1 MKQKSFLAKQN
12 FLGKYTSHKGE
23 KMSNVL
29 STNEVAKNKVPD
41 LLKDTLAVTGMIK
54 DGIIDFAVSSN
65 DVKASPLNDGI
76 PAMTE
81 F

>member
-1 MKQKSFLAKQN
+1 M
-12 FLGKYTSHKGE
+12 
-23 KMSNVL
+23 
-29 STNEVAKNKVPD
+29 PD

-54 DGIIDFAVSSN
+54 DGIIDFAVLASD
-65 DVKASPLNDGI
+65 DVKASPLNDEI

>member
-1 MKQKSFLAKQN
+1 
-12 FLGKYTSHKGE
+12 
-23 KMSNVL
+23 MSNVL
-29 STNEVAKNKVPD
+29 STNEKAKNKVPD
-41 LLKDTLAVTGMIK
+41 LLKDTLAVTRIIK
-54 DGIIDFAVSSN
+54 DGIIDFAVLASD

>member
-1 MKQKSFLAKQN
+1 M
-12 FLGKYTSHKGE
+12 T
-23 KMSNVL
+23 
-29 STNEVAKNKVPD
+29 KNKVPD
-41 LLKDTLAVTGMIK
+41 LLKDTLAIAVIVR
-54 DGIIDFAVSSN
+54 DGIIDFAVLASD

>member
-1 MKQKSFLAKQN
+1 
-12 FLGKYTSHKGE
+12 
-23 KMSNVL
+23 MSNVL

-41 LLKDTLAVTGMIK
+41 LLKDTLAITGIVR
-54 DGIIDFAVSSN
+54 DGIIDFAVLASD
-65 DVKASPLNDGI
+65 DVKASPLNDEI

>member
-1 MKQKSFLAKQN
+1 
-12 FLGKYTSHKGE
+12 
-23 KMSNVL
+23 MSNVL

-54 DGIIDFAVSSN
+54 DGIIDFAVLASD

>member
-1 MKQKSFLAKQN
+1 
-12 FLGKYTSHKGE
+12 
-23 KMSNVL
+23 MSNVL

-41 LLKDTLAVTGMIK
+41 LLKNTLAVIEIIK
-54 DGIIDFAVSSN
+54 DGIIDFAVLASD
-65 DVKASPLNDGI
+65 DVKASPLNDEI

>member
-1 MKQKSFLAKQN
+1 
-12 FLGKYTSHKGE
+12 
-23 KMSNVL
+23 MSNVL

-54 DGIIDFAVSSN
+54 DGIIDFAGGWH
-65 DVKASPLNDGI
+65 KAW
-76 PAMTE
+76 E

>member
-1 MKQKSFLAKQN
+1 
-12 FLGKYTSHKGE
+12 
-23 KMSNVL
+23 MSNVL
-29 STNEVAKNKVPD
+29 STNEKAKNQVPD
-41 LLKDTLAVTGMIK
+41 LLKDTFAVIGIIK
-54 DGIIDFAVSSN
+54 DGMIDFAVSGN

>member
-1 MKQKSFLAKQN
+1 
-12 FLGKYTSHKGE
+12 
-23 KMSNVL
+23 MSNVL

-76 PAMTE
+76 LE
-81 F
+81 FFVMRSPSQAGG

>member
-1 MKQKSFLAKQN
+1 
-12 FLGKYTSHKGE
+12 
-23 KMSNVL
+23 MSNVL
-29 STNEVAKNKVPD
+29 STKNKVPD
-41 LLKDTLAVTGMIK
+41 LLKDTFAVIEIIK
-54 DGIIDFAVSSN
+54 DGIIDFAVLASD

>member
-1 MKQKSFLAKQN
+1 
-12 FLGKYTSHKGE
+12 
-23 KMSNVL
+23 MSNVANN
-29 STNEVAKNKVPD
+29 NEGAKNQLPVF
-41 LLKDTLAVTGMIK
+41 LKDTLAVTGMIK
-54 DGIIDFAVSSN
+54 DGIIDFAVLASD

>member
-1 MKQKSFLAKQN
+1 
-12 FLGKYTSHKGE
+12 
-23 KMSNVL
+23 MSNVL
-29 STNEVAKNKVPD
+29 STKNKVHD
-41 LLKDTLAVTGMIK
+41 LLKDTFAVTGIIK
-54 DGIIDFAVSSN
+54 DGIIDFAVLASN

>member
-1 MKQKSFLAKQN
+1 
-12 FLGKYTSHKGE
+12 
-23 KMSNVL
+23 MSNVL

-41 LLKDTLAVTGMIK
+41 LLKNTFALTGIIK
-54 DGIIDFAVSSN
+54 GVMIDFAVLASD
-65 DVKASPLNDGI
+65 DVKASPLNDEI

>member
-1 MKQKSFLAKQN
+1 
-12 FLGKYTSHKGE
+12 
-23 KMSNVL
+23 MSNVL
-29 STNEVAKNKVPD
+29 STNEVAKNKGLD
-41 LLKDTLAVTGMIK
+41 LLKNTLAVTGIIK

>member
-1 MKQKSFLAKQN
+1 
-12 FLGKYTSHKGE
+12 
-23 KMSNVL
+23 MSNVL
-29 STNEVAKNKVPD
+29 STNEMAKNKVPD
-41 LLKDTLAVTGMIK
+41 LLKDTLAVTVMIK

>member
-1 MKQKSFLAKQN
+1 
-12 FLGKYTSHKGE
+12 
-23 KMSNVL
+23 MSNVL
-29 STNEVAKNKVPD
+29 STNEVAKNKVPN
-41 LLKDTLAVTGMIK
+41 LLKNTFAVTEIIK
-54 DGIIDFAVSSN
+54 GGIIDFAVLASD

>member
-1 MKQKSFLAKQN
+1 
-12 FLGKYTSHKGE
+12 
-23 KMSNVL
+23 MSNVL
-29 STNEVAKNKVPD
+29 STNEMAKNKVPD

-54 DGIIDFAVSSN
+54 DGIIDFAVLASD

>member
-1 MKQKSFLAKQN
+1 
-12 FLGKYTSHKGE
+12 
-23 KMSNVL
+23 MSNVL
-29 STNEVAKNKVPD
+29 STNEKAKNKVSD
-41 LLKDTLAVTGMIK
+41 LLKDTFAVTEIIK
-54 DGIIDFAVSSN
+54 DGIIDFAVLASD

>member
-1 MKQKSFLAKQN
+1 
-12 FLGKYTSHKGE
+12 
-23 KMSNVL
+23 MSNVL
-29 STNEVAKNKVPD
+29 STNEMAKNKVPD
-41 LLKDTLAVTGMIK
+41 LLKDTLAVTGIIK
-54 DGIIDFAVSSN
+54 DGIIDFAVLASD

>member
-1 MKQKSFLAKQN
+1 
-12 FLGKYTSHKGE
+12 
-23 KMSNVL
+23 MSNVL
-29 STNEVAKNKVPD
+29 STNEVAKNKGLD
-41 LLKDTLAVTGMIK
+41 LLKNTFDVTGIIK
-54 DGIIDFAVSSN
+54 GVMIDFAVLASD

>member
-1 MKQKSFLAKQN
+1 
-12 FLGKYTSHKGE
+12 
-23 KMSNVL
+23 MSNVL

-41 LLKDTLAVTGMIK
+41 LLKDTFAVTGIIK
-54 DGIIDFAVSSN
+54 EGIIDFAVLASD
-65 DVKASPLNDGI
+65 DVKTSPLNDRI